1 MNFLVFL
8 RLGIIKK
15 WNEIVAL
22 IRKSFIEFCAW
33 FHIVCVCVHFT
44 SFNNRRP
51 LTFEKFGTALI
62 PLAYSVWGW
71 VGVGGDYGP
80 PLHNSVFWGVFLGL
94 QPSGAA
100 ARLCVPA
107 EWFGCVTLAPRTFA
121 PTYFG
126 TFAPTI
132 SGHLPPPIS
141 DICPSDI
148 CPLDICSHIFWDIC
162 THLL

>member
-107 EWFGCVTLAPRTFA
+107 EWFQRILLTTVANTQPERAVQYGMDAIATASFKEGIQ
-121 PTYFG
+121 TYNNVLIKIVLMG
-126 TFAPTI
+126 KCKQK
-132 SGHLPPPIS
+132 S
-141 DICPSDI
+141 
-148 CPLDICSHIFWDIC
+148 
-162 THLL
+162 